1 MSLPVFYYCICV
13 CLRRCRS
20 FTPSLCR
27 LSPFHLPYVA
37 VSRPCPLSE
46 FTLTGPTLTFKY
58 ITSSLSFTASM
69 TSDSNGIFRVLPKLY
84 CLVPVIQTKFLSV

>member
-1 MSLPVFYYCICV
+1 MLGMS
-13 CLRRCRS
+13 
-20 FTPSLCR
+20 
-27 LSPFHLPYVA
+27 
-37 VSRPCPLSE
+37 
-46 FTLTGPTLTFKY
+46 TLTFKY